1 MAGTLLSGAHTR
13 LVPAVRRADTRA
25 KTEPRPRTEPLELTS
40 PYPRNFEAEN
50 QGRESLPYLE
60 LEIDT
65 EPQDALPPVEDKRRP
80 LRIVKTVS
88 RKLGVG
94 TGREQALDPD
104 ERTTNA
110 IPKQTIDALEEL
122 ATEAFEKQSAR
133 AETADP
139 LAETQNARAETAD
152 PTAETHNARA
162 ESETQPNGPRPRP
175 SRLQWLGVV
184 LSKPE
189 VGAALMIGTWLRP
202 EFCVTSPV
210 MHVFP
215 RGDGLLVQTTTKSL
229 YFVGPDGDTYLVRK
243 TGDAGQGTST

>member
-13 LVPAVRRADTRA
+13 LVPAVRRVDTRA
-25 KTEPRPRTEPLELTS
+25 KTEPRPGTEPVELTS
-40 PYPRNFEAEN
+40 PYPRNFEAEE
-50 QGRESLPYLE
+50 QGRESVPYLE
-60 LEIDT
+60 LEIAT
-65 EPQDALPPVEDKRRP
+65 EPQEALPTVEHKRP
-80 LRIVKTVS
+80 ALRIVKTVS

-122 ATEAFEKQSAR
+122 ATEAFAKQSPR

-139 LAETQNARAETAD
+139 LAETQ
-152 PTAETHNARA
+152 NARA

-175 SRLQWLGVV
+175 SRLEWLGVV

-210 MHVFP
+210 TRVFP
-215 RGDGLLVQTTTKSL
+215 RGDGVLVQTTTKSL

-243 TGDAGQGTST
+243 SAAELQGTST